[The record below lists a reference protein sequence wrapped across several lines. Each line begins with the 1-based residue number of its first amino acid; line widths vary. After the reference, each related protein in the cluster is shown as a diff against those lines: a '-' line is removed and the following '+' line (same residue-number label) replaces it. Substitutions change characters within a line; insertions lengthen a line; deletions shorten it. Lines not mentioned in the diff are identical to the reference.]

1 MSAIE
6 ESMWPDQQ
14 QPPATFGVYLLNDNF
29 NMREYV
35 QRVLMMVCEV
45 SESQAM
51 DVMMQANWNGNALV
65 GSWEEDVAEHTYKAL
80 KKAGLMAVIKAD
92 DGGSSSPATSMYDDW

>member
-1 MSAIE
+1 MCSIE
-6 ESMWPDQQ
+6 KT
-14 QPPATFGVYLLNDNF
+14 PPATYGVFLLNDNF

-45 SESQAM
+45 SESEAM
-51 DVMMQANWNGNALV
+51 DMMMQANWNGRALV
-65 GSWEEDVAEHTYKAL
+65 CSSEQEVAEHTYKAM

-92 DGGSSSPATSMYDDW
+92 GDSSSSPVTGMYDDW